1 MNFEEMLRWLYELR
15 EAYHQAWK
23 DTHKT
28 EYKAVWTNDIDMV
41 DELIEVVY
49 QYADLHDV
57 KFDDVVWQEVKGYE
71 Q

>member
-1 MNFEEMLRWLYELR
+1 MLRWLYELR
-15 EAYHQAWK
+15 EDYHNAWR

-28 EYKAVWTNDIDMV
+28 EYKQVWIDDIVMV

-49 QYADLHDV
+49 QYADLNDV